1 MYSRG
6 NTEHKELHSPTHP
19 SPLAWFRLCGPAEV
33 PRRYKLEILVAGSTT
48 IKFPRDS
55 HATQVKAFGSSV
67 LQIQF
72 ICFMVLPSELNCPVD
87 VLNSLGYI

>member
-6 NTEHKELHSPTHP
+6 NTEHEELHSPTHP
-19 SPLAWFRLCGPAEV
+19 SPPARFRLCGPAEG
-33 PRRYKLEILVAGSTT
+33 RYKPEILVAGSTT

-55 HATQVKAFGSSV
+55 HATQVKAFGRSV